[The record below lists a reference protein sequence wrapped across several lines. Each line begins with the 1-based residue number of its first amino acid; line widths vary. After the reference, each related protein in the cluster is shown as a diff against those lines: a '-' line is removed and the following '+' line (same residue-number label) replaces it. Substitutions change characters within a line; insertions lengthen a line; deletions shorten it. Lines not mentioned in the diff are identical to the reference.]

1 VAWHGMAWHGMAWRG
16 VAWRGAEIPS
26 WPTWYPMDRGGA
38 QVRACESFF
47 PSVRQLK
54 AVWRACRG
62 AGEWVANNIKYRS
75 PYLSRRGWRERYM
88 DRRGIA

>member
-1 VAWHGMAWHGMAWRG
+1 MRSGGVAPRGVAWHGMAWHGMAWHGMAWRG

-47 PSVRQLK
+47 PSVRQ
-54 AVWRACRG
+54 
-62 AGEWVANNIKYRS
+62 
-75 PYLSRRGWRERYM
+75 
-88 DRRGIA
+88 